1 MSCKFEVTLKD
12 LRKAGACY
20 TGYNKVVRALQ
31 GESFTEED
39 NDRNSY
45 LTHKNDKPISLLSIL
60 ESNGLDDVL
69 WALRCVSGSEKDVRL
84 FAVAC
89 ARKVQHLMDDRRSI
103 AAMDVAERFAY
114 GTATVDDLN
123 AARAAAGNAAW
134 DAAWATVW
142 DADRAA
148 RDAAWAAAG
157 NAAWAAAGNAARADQ
172 TQLFID
178 MCNGVAPW
186 QIGKAV
192 KESND
197 EA

>member
-31 GESFTEED
+31 GESFTEVD

-60 ESNGLDDVL
+60 ESNGLDDAL

-114 GTATVDDLN
+114 GTATVEELN
-123 AARAAAGNAAW
+123 AAQ
-134 DAAWATVW
+134 D
-142 DADRAA
+142 AA
-148 RDAAWAAAG
+148 RDAAWDAAR
-157 NAAWAAAGNAARADQ
+157 AARADQ

-186 QIGKAV
+186 
-192 KESND
+192 
-197 EA
+197 

>member
-123 AARAAAGNAAW
+123 AARAAARDAAW
-134 DAAWATVW
+134 DAAGNA
-142 DADRAA
+142 AGNAA
-148 RDAAWAAAG
+148 RATAAWAAARAAAAG
-157 NAAWAAAGNAARADQ
+157 NAARAAAAWAAAWDAARADQ

-186 QIGKAV
+186 
-192 KESND
+192 
-197 EA
+197 

>member
-123 AARAAAGNAAW
+123 AARAAARDAAW
-134 DAAWATVW
+134 DAAGNA
-142 DADRAA
+142 AGNAARAA
-148 RDAAWAAAG
+148 AAWAAA
-157 NAAWAAAGNAARADQ
+157 WDAARADQ

-186 QIGKAV
+186 
-192 KESND
+192 
-197 EA
+197 